1 MALTL
6 GETFLSFTIID
17 ASIRSSDRAFVHDPM
32 KTLSIDISVIG
43 IPGIKSIYSNALTA
57 DFFSS
62 SFPLAYSS
70 GFGIVEVTSIV
81 MAGLVPQVTW
91 GMTLSTFNKIDLS
104 YFALLS
110 DLSSLHSLSNRSNDS
125 FF

>member
-6 GETFLSFTIID
+6 GQIFLPFTIID
-17 ASIRSSDRAFVHDPM
+17 ASIRSSNLAFVHDPM
-32 KTLSIDISVIG
+32 KTLSIDISVTG
-43 IPGIKSIYSNALTA
+43 IPGVKSMYSNARIA
-57 DFFSS
+57 DFCSS
-62 SFPLAYSS
+62 SLPLAYSS

-91 GMTLSTFNKIDLS
+91 GTILSTFNENDLS
-104 YFALLS
+104 NFALLS
-110 DLSSLHSLSNRSNDS
+110 VLRSLQSFSNLSNDS